1 MTDSLN
7 EKISALMDD
16 QLNAH
21 EVDDLVERMQ
31 NDQPLQHCWTH
42 YHLIGDA
49 LRNNLP
55 NNIHHDL
62 AARVSASI
70 TAEAPLPISLDA
82 HRHAQSRADI
92 ATRPTSRTSGMAS
105 AFFKPLVGM
114 AIAASVAAVA
124 IVSFNVTNDMASI
137 GQQQLVMAPL
147 QNNASMIAEPVVAR
161 VTDQALV
168 NSRLAG
174 YLEDHSKYSTTTMV
188 QGQMLPYVRMV
199 GYAPKE

>member
-16 QLNAH
+16 QLDAR

-82 HRHAQSRADI
+82 HRQAQSRTGI
-92 ATRPTSRTSGMAS
+92 ATRPTSRISGMAT

-124 IVSFNVTNDMASI
+124 IVSFNVTNGVDSI

-147 QNNASMIAEPVVAR
+147 QNNASMISEPVVAR
-161 VTDQALV
+161 VTDQALA

-174 YLEDHSKYSTTTMV
+174 YLEDHSKYSTATMV